1 MRHFK
6 HLAQQNQKVPFHHTI
21 RGKNIQSV
29 KEQSN
34 FSISRMTVHI
44 IACSF
49 TVLLK
54 EILVLFI
61 KSTSSFV
68 NFTVRSASIIIV
80 ILIWSMFHV

>member
-1 MRHFK
+1 VRHFK
-6 HLAQQNQKVPFHHTI
+6 HLAQQNQKVLFYRTI
-21 RGKNIQSV
+21 KRKNIQSV
-29 KEQSN
+29 KEQTN
-34 FSISRMTVHI
+34 FSISRMTVHS

-68 NFTVRSASIIIV
+68 NFTVRNASIIIV